1 MSDTNKTILVGRLTR
16 DPEFKT
22 INGNSFVQI
31 SIANG
36 RKYKSNGETK
46 EETNF
51 LECQAW
57 GKLSEIINQYAKKGS
72 QVCIEG
78 RIKQE
83 RWEKDGKKNS
93 RIIIVIE
100 NLQLLGGKKDGQ
112 SQGNQAPES
121 FDQMGEEV
129 EDYTF

>member
-112 SQGNQAPES
+112 SQNNQVPES

>member
-112 SQGNQAPES
+112 SQSNQAPES
-121 FDQMGEEV
+121 FHEMGEKI